1 MNTMA
6 AKLSFK
12 RLRFSVPFA
21 DVSVLEWIELQ
32 GNLSY
37 SIRALIKAYIK
48 EHGMT
53 DPTCDLVAEPGGRV
67 GRPTLQEA
75 KQKAAYG
82 QETKEQEVPQEPIV
96 ETKETKEPEKPVYQK
111 PVIPPQ
117 TRPKVAMS
125 FPMVDGTDSGLQGTT
140 VGAAQAPAPA
150 AAAEEPLMD
159 MTAFMAGGNR

>member
-1 MNTMA
+1 MA

-53 DPTCDLVAEPGGRV
+53 DPTCDLVAEPGARV
-67 GRPTLQEA
+67 GRPTSQEA
-75 KQKAAYG
+75 KQKAAYA
-82 QETKEQEVPQEPIV
+82 QETKEQEVPQESMV
-96 ETKETKEPEKPVYQK
+96 ETTEPEKPVYQK

-140 VGAAQAPAPA
+140 VGAAQAPV
-150 AAAEEPLMD
+150 AEEPLMD
-159 MTAFMAGGNR
+159 MTAFMAGGHR

>member
-1 MNTMA
+1 MG

-53 DPTCDLVAEPGGRV
+53 DPTCDLVTEPGARV
-67 GRPTLQEA
+67 GRPTSQEA
-75 KQKAAYG
+75 KQKAAYA
-82 QETKEQEVPQEPIV
+82 QETQEQVIPQKPIM
-96 ETKETKEPEKPVYQK
+96 ETKEPEEPVYQK

-140 VGAAQAPAPA
+140 VGNKQTSVS
-150 AAAEEPLMD
+150 EEPLMD

>member
-1 MNTMA
+1 MA

-53 DPTCDLVAEPGGRV
+53 DPTCDLVAEPGARV

-82 QETKEQEVPQEPIV
+82 QETKEQEVPQESIVQEPIV
-96 ETKETKEPEKPVYQK
+96 ETKEPEKPVYQK

-125 FPMVDGTDSGLQGTT
+125 FPMVDGTGSGLQGTT
-140 VGAAQAPAPA
+140 VGAVQAPAP
-150 AAAEEPLMD
+150 AAEEPLMD